1 VVGCGK
7 DPTSLAVESA
17 NFFMYAKQYQYNLML
32 FRGCTAIHMLFM
44 TYFLGA
50 LVSKEKLLI
59 FPQLIGFICILFP

>member
-1 VVGCGK
+1 VGGGK
-7 DPTSLAVESA
+7 DPTSLDVKSA
-17 NFFMYAKQYQYNLML
+17 YLFMYAEQHRSNLML
-32 FRGCTAIHMLFM
+32 FRGCAVMHLLFM